1 MKNKKREKEKQDGF
15 FTEILSKL
23 GGYILLEIIW
33 NILLFIPRMVIRL
46 MKNIW
51 WRVTQNRANGIL

>member
-51 WRVTQNRANGIL
+51 

>member
-15 FTEILSKL
+15 LTEILSKL
-23 GGYILLEIIW
+23 GGYILLEIIWNIIW

-51 WRVTQNRANGIL
+51 

>member
-15 FTEILSKL
+15 LKEILSKL

-33 NILLFIPRMVIRL
+33 NIFWNALLFIPRMVIRL
-46 MKNIW
+46 IKNIW
-51 WRVTQNRANGIL
+51 

>member
-15 FTEILSKL
+15 LTEILSKL

-33 NILLFIPRMVIRL
+33 NIFLFIPRMVIRL

-51 WRVTQNRANGIL
+51 